1 MMDIPSGGG
10 CGLVM
15 GFLIALLF
23 GVGLSLFL
31 LTGVEES
38 SGEAVPQPDI
48 IAITS
53 EPVTVEAPMVVTATP
68 IP

>member
-31 LTGVEES
+31 LTGVEQS
-38 SGEAVPQPDI
+38 SEEAVPQPDVI
-48 IAITS
+48 VITS
-53 EPVTVEAPMVVTATP
+53 VPITVEAPIMVTATP